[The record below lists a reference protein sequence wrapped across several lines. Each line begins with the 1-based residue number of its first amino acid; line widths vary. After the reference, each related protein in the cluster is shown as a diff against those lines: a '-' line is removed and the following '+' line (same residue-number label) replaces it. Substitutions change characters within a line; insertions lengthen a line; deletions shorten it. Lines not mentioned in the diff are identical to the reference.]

1 MPVDWVVVGLD
12 NGGTTNNGT
21 ILGSGGRFL
30 LDRMAEVP
38 SEVRE
43 GPDKAIRSLVVSV
56 EQVLGLTGVPITA
69 VRAVGLDTPG
79 PASADGVISSKGAT
93 NFGHVGWRG
102 FDIRAALAER
112 LALPVIYNND
122 GNAAAL
128 YAHNVRFGAESGQRS
143 SVAAIV
149 GTGLGGGIIQTGRVV
164 KGAAGMAGEL
174 GHVPIPLDGL
184 LGDGQPM
191 PACNCGQS
199 GDAES
204 VASLTGIQN
213 NLLPYWLTR
222 YKGHRL
228 GEVPLGVA
236 AKQVRTYGE
245 DGDEM
250 ALAIFR
256 QQAMALGRLFTIAAN
271 FLDPDE
277 YFLGGGVVEAA
288 PHFRDWFFAEVRA
301 HTVLREEQARAAKI
315 SLVPDLDMAGA
326 RGSAYAARD
335 WVIGQEH
342 QEASAAALLSLGRR
356 DDHDHG
362 QASGLIARVLVP
374 VRAAGREPGTLA
386 RADLVALTRHRQRQR
401 ARLDPD
407 HLPGSRRVRVTAER
421 LARHDLPAPELDRPR
436 RVGGADDRP
445 GAAGG
450 TAPEH
455 PRDVRAADLHG
466 GLAAQIDEQGHR
478 DAEGV
483 ADAGQ
488 GGQVGIGASLLQ
500 RHQHALADA
509 GSRGQL
515 VQRPAT
521 VRAQRLQGPRDR
533 GRDIGHL
540 CHVSPSGPAR
550 AVRHSSNAR
559 PFGRYNEL
567 YRAIF

>member
-12 NGGTTNNGT
+12 NGGTANNGT
-21 ILGSGGRFL
+21 ILDSSGRFL

-38 SEVRE
+38 SDVRE
-43 GPDKAIRSLVVSV
+43 GPDKAIQSLVVSV

-79 PASADGVISSKGAT
+79 PASGDGVISSKGAT

-102 FDIRAALAER
+102 FDIRGALAER
-112 LALPVIYNND
+112 LGLPVIYNND

-149 GTGLGGGIIQTGRVV
+149 GTGLGGGIIQAGQVV

-213 NLLPYWLTR
+213 NLLPHWLSR
-222 YKGHRL
+222 YPGHDL
-228 GEVPLGVA
+228 GELPIGTA
-236 AKQVRTYGE
+236 AKLVRKYAE

-250 ALAIFR
+250 ALTIFR

-277 YFLGGGVVEAA
+277 YFLGGGVVEAT

-301 HTVLREEQARAAKI
+301 HTVLREEQARAAEI
-315 SLVPDLDMAGA
+315 SLVADLDMAGA

-335 WVIGQEH
+335 WLISQGQ
-342 QEASAAALLSLGRR
+342 QVRPATLLFLGRR
-356 DDHDHG
+356 DDHHHG
-362 QASGLIARVLVP
+362 EARRLIARVLVP
-374 VRAAGREPGTLA
+374 VRAAGRETGALA
-386 RADLVALTRHRQRQR
+386 GADSV
-401 ARLDPD
+401 
-407 HLPGSRRVRVTAER
+407 R
-421 LARHDLPAPELDRPR
+421 LA
-436 RVGGADDRP
+436 
-445 GAAGG
+445 
-450 TAPEH
+450 
-455 PRDVRAADLHG
+455 
-466 GLAAQIDEQGHR
+466 
-478 DAEGV
+478 
-483 ADAGQ
+483 
-488 GGQVGIGASLLQ
+488 
-500 RHQHALADA
+500 
-509 GSRGQL
+509 
-515 VQRPAT
+515 AT
-521 VRAQRLQGPRDR
+521 VS
-533 GRDIGHL
+533 
-540 CHVSPSGPAR
+540 VSVPDSTQTISRVAGAWASPPNDSPGITSQ
-550 AVRHSSNAR
+550 RHSSAAHGGSVAPMIVPVPPEGPRQSTREASGLLTWTAGSPPRSTRRVTGTPKASPMRARVARLGFERPCSSATSTPLLTPNAR
-559 PFGRYNEL
+559 PAGLATSCGR
-567 YRAIF
+567 RARPAASARPRP